1 MFFRIV
7 IATLMSFIAGGLA
20 ETGLFCYSAIASASI
35 VLILPGYIILCGSL
49 EIASRNIASG
59 AVRMCYAVI
68 YSLFL
73 VSQRQRSDTEMV
85 LENLTS
91 GAQGFG
97 LAMGAEVYH
106 QVSGSTVSGNNDYNC
121 VASHLSTNP
130 WWRRTP
136 SPYWGEQLQG

>member
-20 ETGLFCYSAIASASI
+20 ETGLFCYSAVASASI

-73 VSQRQRSDTEMV
+73 VSQRFDAEIL
-85 LENLTS
+85 LENLT
-91 GAQGFG
+91 GGVQGFG

-121 VASHLSTNP
+121 VASHLPTNP

-136 SPYWGEQLQG
+136 SPYWGKQLQD